1 MMLVLGLAA
10 LGAAGVFA
18 VVRRTPSPPAR
29 PAAARPRPLGAWRAA
44 ASESPTLRLAVDA
57 MHSHTDLIRQMAD
70 GWLLSANQ
78 NVREPDTFCANVQ
91 RSEELAGR
99 LEDECI
105 AVIAELRE
113 LEQKRDRVG
122 LYDLRREQALQVA
135 TWADSVNRVL
145 RARVVE
151 LAQTQGVRP
160 EDLITAGAK
169 TASPVTMAKVE
180 ALMTRPADR
189 GPPSLKDLLA

>member
-1 MMLVLGLAA
+1 MMLMLGLAA

-18 VVRRTPSPPAR
+18 LVRRAPSPPAR
-29 PAAARPRPLGAWRAA
+29 PAAPRPRPLGTWRAA
-44 ASESPTLRLAVDA
+44 AAESPTLRLAVDA
-57 MHSHTDLIRQMAD
+57 MHSHADLVRQMAD

-78 NVREPDTFCANVQ
+78 NVREVDTFRANLR

-99 LEDECI
+99 LDDECT

-113 LEQKRDRVG
+113 LEQKRDRVA
-122 LYDLRREQALQVA
+122 LYDLRREKALQVA
-135 TWADSVNRVL
+135 AWADSVNRAL

-151 LAQTQGVRP
+151 LAQAQGVRP

-169 TASPVTMAKVE
+169 RAAPVTMAKVE